1 MNKAKPALILAFKAV
16 SSALAAMSI
25 IFIGIGETSNE
36 IHVIFLALGLLV
48 LSIALIMQ
56 HGGQTLFED
65 TADGFNWYVPSRLNF
80 KRVP

>member
-1 MNKAKPALILAFKAV
+1 MNKEKPVLILAFKAV
-16 SSALAAMSI
+16 SSALAAMSM

-56 HGGQTLFED
+56 HEG
-65 TADGFNWYVPSRLNF
+65 
-80 KRVP
+80 KRKRTESS

>member
-16 SSALAAMSI
+16 SIALAAMSI

-56 HGGQTLFED
+56 H
-65 TADGFNWYVPSRLNF
+65 DGKTEMR
-80 KRVP
+80 